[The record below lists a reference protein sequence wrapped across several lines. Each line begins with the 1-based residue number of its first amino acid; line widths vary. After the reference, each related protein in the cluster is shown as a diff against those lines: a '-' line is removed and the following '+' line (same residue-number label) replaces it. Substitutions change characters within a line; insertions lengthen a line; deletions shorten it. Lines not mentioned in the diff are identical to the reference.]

1 MFCEVGLSLT
11 ICFKKYGSE
20 YSAILHLARDEEK
33 VLVLEANNNKEGVNC
48 KRGGIL
54 RTWLVSPLVP
64 APFFLKVVEEGSH
77 LNQPILNQKHL

>member
-54 RTWLVSPLVP
+54 RT
-64 APFFLKVVEEGSH
+64 
-77 LNQPILNQKHL
+77 